1 MQSGFRWSRSHSRRR
16 FPVVGTPYAPPS
28 ARPCGYRGGLALV
41 RRCALCGRS
50 VVCGQ
55 SCGVCPRPPLC
66 FAAARHQP
74 CALVCPSAPRG
85 GSLSPRAF
93 AFGFCYKFRSCLRT
107 KYGGLLL
114 HANQSGSNRVSAFL
128 HVGRPVP
135 AILLHHDALFDDAL
149 YCLDAFHHAANGF
162 IALGVTGIK

>member
-1 MQSGFRWSRSHSRRR
+1 M
-16 FPVVGTPYAPPS
+16 A
-28 ARPCGYRGGLALV
+28 
-41 RRCALCGRS
+41 
-50 VVCGQ
+50 CGQ

-93 AFGFCYKFRSCLRT
+93 AFEFCYRFGSCSRT
-107 KYGGLLL
+107 KYGGHRPNGLYASVAAGLLL
-114 HANQSGSNRVSAFL
+114 HANQSGSNGVSAFL
-128 HVGRPVP
+128 HARRPVP
-135 AILLHHDALFDDAL
+135 AILLHHDALFNDAL
-149 YCLDAFHHAANGF
+149 YCLDAFYHAANGF